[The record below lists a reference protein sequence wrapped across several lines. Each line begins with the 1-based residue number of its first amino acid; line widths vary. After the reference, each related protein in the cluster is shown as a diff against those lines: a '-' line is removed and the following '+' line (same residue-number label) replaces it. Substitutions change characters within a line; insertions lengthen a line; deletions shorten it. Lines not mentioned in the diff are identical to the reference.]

1 MTPPSPPIRVFVAD
15 DEAPAR
21 QKVLRFLARDPEV
34 EVAGEARDGV
44 EAVDGIARTQP
55 DLLLLDIQMPGLD
68 GFGVLASLDS
78 ADLPEIVFITAY
90 DQHALRAFD
99 VHACAYLLKP
109 FDEGRFHDVM
119 SHAKQRVRQA
129 RMAERGEQTLAL
141 QRDLAPRYPPR
152 LLVRERDR
160 ARLLPVTELD
170 WMESARNHIILH
182 ARGQAHM
189 VRGTLESIA
198 GKLDPKDFAR
208 ISRSHIVRLDRIA
221 AMEPWFHGEYRV
233 RLRDGT
239 ELMWTRNYLQNLP
252 ETL

>member
-1 MTPPSPPIRVFVAD
+1 MTPDSPPIRVFVAD

-21 QKVLRFLARDPEV
+21 QKVRRFLARDPEV
-34 EVAGEARDGV
+34 EVAGEACDGV
-44 EAVDGIARTQP
+44 EAVDGIARTRP

-109 FDEGRFHDVM
+109 FDEGRFRDVM

-129 RMAERGEQTLAL
+129 RTAERGERTLAL

-160 ARLLPVTELD
+160 ARLLPVAELD
-170 WMESARNHIILH
+170 WVESARNHIVLH
-182 ARGQAHM
+182 ARGQTHT
-189 VRGTLESIA
+189 VRGTLENIA
-198 GKLDPKDFAR
+198 GKLDPADFTR
-208 ISRSHIVRLDRIA
+208 ISRSHIVRLDRIV
-221 AMEPWFHGEYRV
+221 AMDPWFHGEYRV

-252 ETL
+252 EML